1 MNLFKVV
8 KSQRPNTWTIYL
20 LANLGG
26 VHDSSFV
33 LLRAFERLPS
43 INCGS
48 LSALDVSI
56 PVTLASLPKLTNASL
71 M

>member
-26 VHDSSFV
+26 VHDSSF
-33 LLRAFERLPS
+33 ERLPS
-43 INCGS
+43 VNCGS